1 MFKDILNQAYGAMR
15 HDRRRTS
22 LTVLGMAW
30 GIATVVLLL
39 AYGSGFGRAINNI
52 FAAWGTT
59 VVGVMGGRTS
69 LQAGGSK
76 AGTEIRLKLEDLDR
90 IAAAV
95 PLVRHISPQ
104 ATLQPTA
111 QNEERTV
118 TGPPAGGDPLS
129 TGV

>member
-1 MFKDILNQAYGAMR
+1 MFSDILNQAYDAMR
-15 HDRRRTS
+15 HDRRRTA

-39 AYGSGFGRAINNI
+39 AYGAGFGRAINNI

-76 AGTEIRLKLEDLDR
+76 AGTEVRLKLDDLDR

-95 PLVRHISPQ
+95 PLVRHISPE
-104 ATLQPTA
+104 ATLQTTA
-111 QNEERTV
+111 QHEERTLTV
-118 TGPPAGGDPLS
+118 PVS
-129 TGV
+129 GVYPVMSL